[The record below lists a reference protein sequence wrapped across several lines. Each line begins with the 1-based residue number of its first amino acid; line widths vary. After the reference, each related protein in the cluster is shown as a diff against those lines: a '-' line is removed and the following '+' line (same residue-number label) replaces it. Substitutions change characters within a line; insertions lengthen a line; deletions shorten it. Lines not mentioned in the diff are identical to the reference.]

1 MFALPTLLSVYP
13 DALFVQAHRVPLE
26 AMASVSSLIT
36 ILRRVFSDAVD
47 PFVVCR
53 EAIQYW
59 SETLDRFLQ
68 ERDRLEP
75 RRICDL
81 AYTEIRGDPIAA
93 VRHIYDHF
101 GWSLTREAER
111 RMRRVLANQP
121 QEQHGFHRY
130 NLSQFGLQAAEG
142 EKAFAPYCE
151 RFGLSRQAA
160 GRATE
165 PAEELIFK

>member
-1 MFALPTLLSVYP
+1 
-13 DALFVQAHRVPLE
+13 
-26 AMASVSSLIT
+26 MASVSSLIT

-47 PFVVCR
+47 PLVVCR

-59 SETLDRFLQ
+59 SETLERFLQ

-93 VRHIYDHF
+93 VRRIYDYF
-101 GWSLTREAER
+101 GWSLTRQAEQ
-111 RMRRVLANQP
+111 RMRVVLANQP

-142 EKAFAPYCE
+142 EKAFALYCE
-151 RFGLSRQAA
+151 RFGLSTQVA
-160 GRATE
+160 GRA
-165 PAEELIFK
+165 AEHADGLILR